1 MDWFLYHNGLRLE
14 RVKIMCGG
22 IQKMKIKLMIK
33 NYGLLHQKILTFTL
47 NGTSFYFF
55 RHFGSL

>member
-33 NYGLLHQKILTFTL
+33 KLWSVAPENINIYLEWH
-47 NGTSFYFF
+47 
-55 RHFGSL
+55 